1 MQQQQQPTENQ
12 NQASPQGQSTN
23 GPVQTVRSGAIGA
36 SIWQNENDTI
46 SITLSRSWKP
56 SETEDFRHSK
66 NFFARNRGQLHEAID
81 KACDVAEGL
90 ERALKKRVEKLS
102 AEVKNEPQQ

>member
-1 MQQQQQPTENQ
+1 MQPQQQPTGNQ
-12 NQASPQGQSTN
+12 TAPQGQSTN

-66 NFFARNRGQLHEAID
+66 NFFARNREQLHETID

-90 ERALKKRVEKLS
+90 ERALKQRVQKLS
-102 AEVKNEPQQ
+102 GQVSNEQQ